1 MQFRIIG
8 PALLA
13 AALLTP
19 ALAQAPPPSKSQTVP
34 PPKEVQD
41 PQACA
46 NANTTVVGKGGDVG
60 LVKPDDK
67 SLSEKLAQS
76 GGVICPPPH
85 VDPDM
90 KVPTPPGGPMPV
102 IPPPGTPGGN
112 PNVQPK

>member
-19 ALAQAPPPSKSQTVP
+19 ALAQAPPPSTSQTVP

-41 PQACA
+41 PKACA
-46 NANTTVVGKGGDVG
+46 NAETTVGKGGDVS
-60 LVKPDDK
+60 LTKPEDK

-85 VDPDM
+85 VDPGM
-90 KVPTPPGGPMPV
+90 KAPTPPGGPMPV